1 MYEGKPPSAAG
12 RKGWSLDTIFGRST
26 DEPFG
31 AAPSLSGQSLS
42 GSPAPGLPLSDDEAP
57 DLYSRIGGFLRLHR
71 LNPTPLNYD
80 LAYQYLGGHD
90 AALIDAVEAA
100 IGRDGLLTNE
110 AAAQIVDETSGK
122 VSSELLE
129 KLIDQAHQSMVLAS
143 SLVGQSRSD
152 ANAYGSALDRGAAAL
167 DAGGESA
174 TRALSLMV
182 ELTRTMIGKT
192 QDAERRLADMGAQ
205 MESLQ
210 GDLAEAQAVAESDPL
225 TGLANRRAFQS
236 RLLRAMAQANA
247 EGTPLS
253 VAFCDIDHFKKIND
267 NFGHDTGDRILKMV
281 AEALVEGVGED
292 AFVGRFGG
300 EEFLVLFDGIMARR
314 AAMRVDEVRDELS
327 GRHLVSKTTGEPLG
341 TVTFSAGI
349 AQLTIGEGEGEIL
362 KRADEALYAA
372 KNGGRNRVIIHGEE

>member
-1 MYEGKPPSAAG
+1 MYEGKPPSSAG
-12 RKGWSLDTIFGRST
+12 RKGWSLDALFGRS
-26 DEPFG
+26 DEPDAVG
-31 AAPSLSGQSLS
+31 AAV
-42 GSPAPGLPLSDDEAP
+42 PAPAGDPVPATDFF
-57 DLYSRIGGFLRLHR
+57 SRIGGFLRAHR
-71 LNPTPLNYD
+71 LDPTPGHYD
-80 LAYQYLGGHD
+80 LAYHYLGGND
-90 AALIDAVEAA
+90 PALVAAVEEA
-100 IGRDGLLTNE
+100 IARDGRLLPEVAERLAE
-110 AAAQIVDETSGK
+110 AAMNK

-129 KLIDQAHQSMVLAS
+129 KLIDQAHQSVSLAAT
-143 SLVGQSRSD
+143 LVGQSRTD
-152 ANAYGSALDRGAAAL
+152 ANAFGSALDKGQAAL
-167 DAGGESA
+167 QAGGEPA
-174 TRALSLMV
+174 GRALELLV

-192 QDAERRLADMGAQ
+192 QDAERRLAEMGNK

-210 GDLAEAQAVAESDPL
+210 GDLAEAQAVAETDPL

-236 RLLRAMAQANA
+236 RLARAMAQSLK

-281 AEALVEGVGED
+281 ADALVEGVGED
-292 AFVGRFGG
+292 AYVGRFGG

-327 GRHLVSKTTGEPLG
+327 GRHLVSKTNGEPLG

-349 AQLTIGEGEGEIL
+349 AQLTEGEDEGSMM